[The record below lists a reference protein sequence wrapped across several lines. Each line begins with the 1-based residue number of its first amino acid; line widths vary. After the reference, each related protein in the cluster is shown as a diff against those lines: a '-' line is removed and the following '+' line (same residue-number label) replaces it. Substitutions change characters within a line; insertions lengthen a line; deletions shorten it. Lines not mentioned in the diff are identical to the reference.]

1 MQFSL
6 AFGARSR
13 YLIVRPRLTRGGTLN
28 DSTDFPWEQLDR
40 CLLGTLNHRGKFRY
54 TPMPGGASTRR
65 FVRVRF
71 EAGPS
76 AVAMYFPEATK
87 SDELG
92 KALEV
97 GDRWPFVQV
106 HDLLLQ
112 RHVAVPQILAQ
123 DRQHGLLVVE
133 DLGDDTLAN
142 YLERHPQERSKLY
155 RIAVRDLARA
165 QAALE
170 DLPDDCI
177 VKMRSFDYDLLRWE
191 IDHFRE
197 WALQA
202 QGIELSL
209 AESTLFDEAASHIA
223 RQAAEWSRVF
233 VHRDYQSRNLMVRG
247 SSQEGFELV
256 WIDFQDALVG
266 PRVYDLV
273 ALLNDSYQTFATEFI
288 DHRLREYL
296 EQRQSS
302 STNFNQLRFEFDW
315 VTVQRKL
322 KDAGRFVYI
331 DRVKGNGSFMQYVL
345 PTMTKVRSA
354 LSNLRAD
361 PLLSRLDDC
370 LARWFDRIAS
380 QCPGA
385 AGSVHGP

>member
-1 MQFSL
+1 
-6 AFGARSR
+6 
-13 YLIVRPRLTRGGTLN
+13 LN
-28 DSTDFPWEQLDR
+28 DSTDFPWKQLDL
-40 CLLGTLNHRGKFRY
+40 CLLGTLNHRGPFSY
-54 TPMPGGASTRR
+54 TLMPGGASTRR

-71 EAGPS
+71 DSGSS
-76 AVAMYFPEATK
+76 AVAMFFPEATR

-92 KALEV
+92 KTLEV
-97 GDRWPFVQV
+97 GDRWPFLQV
-106 HDLLLQ
+106 HELLQ
-112 RHVAVPQILAQ
+112 QRQVAVPQILAQ

-142 YLERHPQERSKLY
+142 YLERNPLERSQLY

-177 VKMRSFDYDLLRWE
+177 VKLRSFDYELLRWE
-191 IDHFRE
+191 IEHFRE

-202 QGIELSL
+202 QGIQLSL
-209 AESTLFDEAASHIA
+209 AESALFDEAASHIA
-223 RQAAEWSRVF
+223 RQAANWNRVF
-233 VHRDYQSRNLMVRG
+233 VHRDYQSRNLMVR
-247 SSQEGFELV
+247 SSTQAGLELV
-256 WIDFQDALVG
+256 WIDFQDALLG

-273 ALLNDSYQTFATEFI
+273 ALLNDSYQTFTTEFI
-288 DHRLREYL
+288 DQRLCEYL
-296 EQRQSS
+296 EHRQLSS
-302 STNFNQLRFEFDW
+302 ANFDELRFEFDW

-331 DRVKGNGSFMQYVL
+331 DRVKRNASFMRYVL

-370 LARWFDRIAS
+370 LARWFDMM
-380 QCPGA
+380 A
-385 AGSVHGP
+385 AQYPDEVSSVHDP